1 MKKTLVAVAAM
12 AAVTGAM
19 AEVTIS
25 GQLDQAYN
33 TVRTTTAGQVSS
45 TRTTLSNNALG
56 QDALNFGVTE
66 DVGGGITAYGN
77 VNTIFNATTAAG
89 SALTVDNGSGIGV
102 RGEFGD
108 IRLGVSYADTF
119 FTSAASDASGWGA
132 GTAVGQV
139 HGVGTVGA
147 ALNTVQYTLPQ
158 FISGLKINLQR
169 HVGETAGTRN
179 GESQGGSVAY
189 TTGGLS
195 LGYAILNGKNTGAAT
210 DWTTRPGVGDQAAV
224 QEAATAGSTSRANA
238 FSASYDFQVAKL
250 WVGYNTLASGGNTNQ
265 TATSS
270 TYGISAP
277 FGAVSV
283 GIAASN
289 ASYKSAA
296 NASITATGTKLL
308 TSYAFSKR
316 TSAYFQ
322 YGVAKLSGNNGS
334 ATGNGIGLWHRF

>member
-119 FTSAASDASGWGA
+119 FTSAASDASM
-132 GTAVGQV
+132 
-139 HGVGTVGA
+139 
-147 ALNTVQYTLPQ
+147 
-158 FISGLKINLQR
+158 
-169 HVGETAGTRN
+169 
-179 GESQGGSVAY
+179 GSWY
-189 TTGGLS
+189 S
-195 LGYAILNGKNTGAAT
+195 
-210 DWTTRPGVGDQAAV
+210 
-224 QEAATAGSTSRANA
+224 SR
-238 FSASYDFQVAKL
+238 
-250 WVGYNTLASGGNTNQ
+250 
-265 TATSS
+265 SS
-270 TYGISAP
+270 SW
-277 FGAVSV
+277 S
-283 GIAASN
+283 
-289 ASYKSAA
+289 
-296 NASITATGTKLL
+296 
-308 TSYAFSKR
+308 
-316 TSAYFQ
+316 
-322 YGVAKLSGNNGS
+322 
-334 ATGNGIGLWHRF
+334 WHRRCCFKYRAIHIATIYQRIKNQLAKTRG